1 MVDNYKLYEAWAEE
15 FPYPSYEMVQIIGS
29 KFTDYLHEGRIQ
41 REDIVDI
48 ADIIN
53 KKHPGRESDDEIIV
67 YSVGGMPVEDIAWG
81 GTVYRNALKEGIGVE
96 LPWQRFKYKG
106 RKKMKNVMPMQP
118 YLVLDTDDY
127 EVKKEMKSGIS
138 HFYEFSKKKS
148 LKEEMKAVPDG
159 SVDLLFGIGEH
170 DVKTCIGG
178 TVLAAK
184 GWEFEDGR
192 SYFGVRFQPG
202 SCILPEELSIRDLVN
217 KDLEID
223 GNLFGDHLTEKL
235 AGSKNI
241 SERVN
246 VFTTEYAKLRGK
258 ELADGIQKLE
268 NYLRERIYDTDGCI
282 CIRQLAEETGYSEC
296 YIRRVFQQVH
306 GISPKNFER
315 FVRFQKLLHVINK
328 MPERI
333 RLDALAQ
340 QCGYYDEAHMIK
352 DFKQYAGITPQGYE
366 RLITGTKISE
376 LEL

>member
-1 MVDNYKLYEAWAEE
+1 
-15 FPYPSYEMVQIIGS
+15 
-29 KFTDYLHEGRIQ
+29 
-41 REDIVDI
+41 
-48 ADIIN
+48 
-53 KKHPGRESDDEIIV
+53 
-67 YSVGGMPVEDIAWG
+67 
-81 GTVYRNALKEGIGVE
+81 
-96 LPWQRFKYKG
+96 
-106 RKKMKNVMPMQP
+106 MKNVMPMQP

-138 HFYEFSKKKS
+138 HFYEFSQKKS

-159 SVDLLFGIGEH
+159 SVDLLFGIGEQ
-170 DVKTCIGG
+170 DVKTYIGG

-282 CIRQLAEETGYSEC
+282 SIRQLAEETGYSEC

>member
-1 MVDNYKLYEAWAEE
+1 MLRRILAER
-15 FPYPSYEMVQIIGS
+15 FLPQKAGS
-29 KFTDYLHEGRIQ
+29 LRTDVHIL
-41 REDIVDI
+41 
-48 ADIIN
+48 
-53 KKHPGRESDDEIIV
+53 
-67 YSVGGMPVEDIAWG
+67 
-81 GTVYRNALKEGIGVE
+81 
-96 LPWQRFKYKG
+96 
-106 RKKMKNVMPMQP
+106 
-118 YLVLDTDDY
+118 
-127 EVKKEMKSGIS
+127 
-138 HFYEFSKKKS
+138 
-148 LKEEMKAVPDG
+148 G
-159 SVDLLFGIGEH
+159 SVFSREAVFCRKNFPFGI
-170 DVKTCIGG
+170 
-178 TVLAAK
+178 
-184 GWEFEDGR
+184 WF
-192 SYFGVRFQPG
+192 
-202 SCILPEELSIRDLVN
+202 N

-366 RLITGTKISE
+366 RLITGTKIPE